1 MWELRFR
8 KEEYSLRSGVLKGR
22 ELPPWFTDFPELLPG
37 EEFYLVSFWRLNTER
52 QVSQG
57 VLGRI
62 PYSRAI
68 DFAVNSGVAP
78 DMLEAFWRIVSS
90 LDAAYLELQAGEYN
104 KSMQSQKREINR
116 RSKSRRDY
124 GRS

>member
-1 MWELRFR
+1 LWEIRFR
-8 KEEYSLRSGVLKGR
+8 KEEYSIRSGVAKGR
-22 ELPPWFTDFPELLPG
+22 ETPAWFLDCPELLPG

-52 QVSQG
+52 QVSNG

-62 PYSRAI
+62 PWSRAM
-68 DFAVNSGVAP
+68 DYAVNQGVAP
-78 DMLEAFWRIVSS
+78 DMLEAFWRILSA
-90 LDAAYLELQAGEYN
+90 LDTAYLELQAGEYN
-104 KSMQSQKREINR
+104 KTMQAQKRDLQR